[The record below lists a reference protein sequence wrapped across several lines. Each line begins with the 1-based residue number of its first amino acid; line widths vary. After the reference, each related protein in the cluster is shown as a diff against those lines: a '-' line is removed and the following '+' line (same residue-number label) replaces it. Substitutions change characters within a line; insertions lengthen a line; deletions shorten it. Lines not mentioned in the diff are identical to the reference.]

1 MAFQRVPVFELF
13 SPPTRNLVR
22 MAQDGSSIG
31 TETRVFSPNFDVRET
46 SESYILD
53 GELPGIEDK
62 SKIDIEFTGPQT
74 LEIRGRIERSYKQS
88 SEHDRLHGQTT
99 VQGTT
104 AGGEM
109 LLKNDVVEFPLT
121 AANTAAI
128 KSPTR
133 TNVASIASVNV
144 PSGVGTKYWVTE
156 RTVGE
161 FQRSFSFPG
170 KIDIDATKASLQNG
184 ILKIVVP
191 KKNSGQARR
200 IDIE

>member
-1 MAFQRVPVFELF
+1 MAFQRVPVFDLF
-13 SPPTRNLVR
+13 SPPTRDLVR
-22 MAQDGSSIG
+22 MVQDGSSIG
-31 TETRVFSPNFDVRET
+31 SQTRVFSPNFDLHET
-46 SESYILD
+46 RKSYILE

-74 LEIRGRIERSYKQS
+74 LEIRGRIERSYNQS
-88 SEHDRLHGQTT
+88 SEDDRLHGQTT
-99 VQGTT
+99 IQGTVD
-104 AGGEM
+104 GEV
-109 LLKNDVVEFPLT
+109 LLRNDVVEFPLT
-121 AANTAAI
+121 GANTAAI
-128 KSPTR
+128 KNPTR